1 MENNLDL
8 LTKKLYAEGVEKAR
22 VEAEALLSGARAQ
35 AEKLVADAMQE
46 AAEIRKRAEQD
57 AAALAKK
64 SETELEASARMAV
77 DALKQ
82 EITGLVAGRVA
93 DGMARQVMEDRKFVQ
108 GMVLEIVKR
117 WDVSSG
123 GLDLAVVLSDREKET
138 SSACFGS
145 IRSSRSRWLTRTV
158 SPLCRFSS
166 VSPSRFILRTVL
178 SLALYSCSCIFSILR
193 HPLLSPPDKLA
204 IFFFHLTPTI
214 QSTCFFSRKCCRTTS
229 HERVKDQ
236 FLGQCRKLDQ
246 P

>member
-123 GLDLAVVLSDREKET
+123 GLDLAVVLSDGEKDDFRQYVEQECQELLGKGLEIQGGGAGAT
-138 SSACFGS
+138 
-145 IRSSRSRWLTRTV
+145 
-158 SPLCRFSS
+158 FS
-166 VSPSRFILRTVL
+166 VCPKDRGYKVV
-178 SLALYSCSCIFSILR
+178 FSEDSFR
-193 HPLLSPPDKLA
+193 A
-204 IFFFHLTPTI
+204 
-214 QSTCFFSRKCCRTTS
+214 FFSRY
-229 HERVKDQ
+229 VKGIVKKMLYQ
-236 FLGQCRKLDQ
+236 ES
-246 P
+246 

>member
-64 SETELEASARMAV
+64 SETELEASTRMAV

-123 GLDLAVVLSDREKET
+123 GLDLAVVLSDGEKDDFRQYVEQECQELLGKGLEIQGGGVGAT
-138 SSACFGS
+138 
-145 IRSSRSRWLTRTV
+145 
-158 SPLCRFSS
+158 FS
-166 VSPSRFILRTVL
+166 VCPRDGGYKVV
-178 SLALYSCSCIFSILR
+178 FSEDSFR
-193 HPLLSPPDKLA
+193 A
-204 IFFFHLTPTI
+204 
-214 QSTCFFSRKCCRTTS
+214 FFSRY
-229 HERVKDQ
+229 VKGIVKKMLYQ
-236 FLGQCRKLDQ
+236 ES
-246 P
+246 

>member
-1 MENNLDL
+1 MIMENNLDL

-123 GLDLAVVLSDREKET
+123 GLDLAVVLSDREKDDFRQYVEQECQELLGKGLEIQGGGAGAT
-138 SSACFGS
+138 
-145 IRSSRSRWLTRTV
+145 
-158 SPLCRFSS
+158 FS
-166 VSPSRFILRTVL
+166 VCPRDGGYKVV
-178 SLALYSCSCIFSILR
+178 FSEDSFR
-193 HPLLSPPDKLA
+193 A
-204 IFFFHLTPTI
+204 
-214 QSTCFFSRKCCRTTS
+214 FFSRY
-229 HERVKDQ
+229 VKGVVKKMLYQ
-236 FLGQCRKLDQ
+236 ES
-246 P
+246 

>member
-123 GLDLAVVLSDREKET
+123 GLDLAVVLSDGVKDDFRQYVEQECQELLGKGLEIQGGGVGAT
-138 SSACFGS
+138 
-145 IRSSRSRWLTRTV
+145 
-158 SPLCRFSS
+158 FS
-166 VSPSRFILRTVL
+166 VCPRDGGYKVV
-178 SLALYSCSCIFSILR
+178 FSEDSFR
-193 HPLLSPPDKLA
+193 A
-204 IFFFHLTPTI
+204 
-214 QSTCFFSRKCCRTTS
+214 FFSRY
-229 HERVKDQ
+229 VKGIVKKMLYQ
-236 FLGQCRKLDQ
+236 ES
-246 P
+246 

>member
-123 GLDLAVVLSDREKET
+123 GLDLAVVLSDGEKDDFRQYVEQECQELLGKGLEIKGGGEGAT
-138 SSACFGS
+138 
-145 IRSSRSRWLTRTV
+145 
-158 SPLCRFSS
+158 FS
-166 VSPSRFILRTVL
+166 VCPRDGGYKVV
-178 SLALYSCSCIFSILR
+178 FSEDSFR
-193 HPLLSPPDKLA
+193 A
-204 IFFFHLTPTI
+204 
-214 QSTCFFSRKCCRTTS
+214 FFSRY
-229 HERVKDQ
+229 VKGIVKKMLYQ
-236 FLGQCRKLDQ
+236 EF
-246 P
+246 

>member
-64 SETELEASARMAV
+64 SETKLEASARMAV

-123 GLDLAVVLSDREKET
+123 GLDLAVVLSDGEKDDFRQYVEQECQELLGKGLEVQGGGAGAT
-138 SSACFGS
+138 
-145 IRSSRSRWLTRTV
+145 
-158 SPLCRFSS
+158 FS
-166 VSPSRFILRTVL
+166 VCPRDGGYKVV
-178 SLALYSCSCIFSILR
+178 FSEDSFR
-193 HPLLSPPDKLA
+193 A
-204 IFFFHLTPTI
+204 
-214 QSTCFFSRKCCRTTS
+214 FFSRY
-229 HERVKDQ
+229 VKGVVKKMLYQ
-236 FLGQCRKLDQ
+236 ES
-246 P
+246 

>member
-123 GLDLAVVLSDREKET
+123 GLDLAVVLSDGEKDDFRQYVEQECQELLGKGLEIQGGGVGAT
-138 SSACFGS
+138 
-145 IRSSRSRWLTRTV
+145 
-158 SPLCRFSS
+158 FS
-166 VSPSRFILRTVL
+166 VCPRDGGYKVV
-178 SLALYSCSCIFSILR
+178 FSEDSFR
-193 HPLLSPPDKLA
+193 A
-204 IFFFHLTPTI
+204 
-214 QSTCFFSRKCCRTTS
+214 FFSRY
-229 HERVKDQ
+229 VKGIVKKMLYQ
-236 FLGQCRKLDQ
+236 ES
-246 P
+246 

>member
-64 SETELEASARMAV
+64 SETKLEASARMAV

-123 GLDLAVVLSDREKET
+123 GLDLAVVLSDGEKDDFRQYVEQECQELLGKGLEVQGGGAGAT
-138 SSACFGS
+138 
-145 IRSSRSRWLTRTV
+145 
-158 SPLCRFSS
+158 FS
-166 VSPSRFILRTVL
+166 VCPRDGGYKVV
-178 SLALYSCSCIFSILR
+178 FSEDSFR
-193 HPLLSPPDKLA
+193 A
-204 IFFFHLTPTI
+204 
-214 QSTCFFSRKCCRTTS
+214 FFSRY
-229 HERVKDQ
+229 VKGIVKKMLYQ
-236 FLGQCRKLDQ
+236 ES
-246 P
+246 

>member
-1 MENNLDL
+1 MIMENNLDL

-123 GLDLAVVLSDREKET
+123 GLDLAVVLSDGEKDDFRQYVEQECQELLGKGLEIQGGGAGVT
-138 SSACFGS
+138 
-145 IRSSRSRWLTRTV
+145 
-158 SPLCRFSS
+158 FS
-166 VSPSRFILRTVL
+166 VCPRDGGYKVV
-178 SLALYSCSCIFSILR
+178 FSEDSFR
-193 HPLLSPPDKLA
+193 A
-204 IFFFHLTPTI
+204 
-214 QSTCFFSRKCCRTTS
+214 FFSRY
-229 HERVKDQ
+229 VKGIVKKMLYQ
-236 FLGQCRKLDQ
+236 ES
-246 P
+246 

>member
-1 MENNLDL
+1 MIMENNLDL

-64 SETELEASARMAV
+64 SETELEASTRMAV

-123 GLDLAVVLSDREKET
+123 GLDLAVVLSDGEKDDFRQYVEQECQELLGKGLEIQGGGVGAT
-138 SSACFGS
+138 
-145 IRSSRSRWLTRTV
+145 
-158 SPLCRFSS
+158 FS
-166 VSPSRFILRTVL
+166 VCPRDGGYKVV
-178 SLALYSCSCIFSILR
+178 FSEDSFR
-193 HPLLSPPDKLA
+193 A
-204 IFFFHLTPTI
+204 
-214 QSTCFFSRKCCRTTS
+214 FFSRY
-229 HERVKDQ
+229 VKGIVKKMLYQ
-236 FLGQCRKLDQ
+236 ES
-246 P
+246 

>member
-123 GLDLAVVLSDREKET
+123 GLDLAVVLSDGEKDDFRQYVEQECQELLGKGLEVQGGGAGVT
-138 SSACFGS
+138 
-145 IRSSRSRWLTRTV
+145 
-158 SPLCRFSS
+158 FS
-166 VSPSRFILRTVL
+166 VCPRDGGYKVV
-178 SLALYSCSCIFSILR
+178 FSEDSFR
-193 HPLLSPPDKLA
+193 A
-204 IFFFHLTPTI
+204 
-214 QSTCFFSRKCCRTTS
+214 FFSRY
-229 HERVKDQ
+229 VKGIVKKMLYQ
-236 FLGQCRKLDQ
+236 ES
-246 P
+246 

>member
-1 MENNLDL
+1 MIMENNLDL

-123 GLDLAVVLSDREKET
+123 GLDLAVVLSDGEKDDFRQYVEQECQELLGKGLEIQGGGVGAT
-138 SSACFGS
+138 
-145 IRSSRSRWLTRTV
+145 
-158 SPLCRFSS
+158 FS
-166 VSPSRFILRTVL
+166 VCPRDGGYKVV
-178 SLALYSCSCIFSILR
+178 FSEDSFR
-193 HPLLSPPDKLA
+193 A
-204 IFFFHLTPTI
+204 
-214 QSTCFFSRKCCRTTS
+214 FFSRY
-229 HERVKDQ
+229 VKGIVKKMLYQ
-236 FLGQCRKLDQ
+236 ES
-246 P
+246 

>member
-64 SETELEASARMAV
+64 SETELEASTRMAV

-123 GLDLAVVLSDREKET
+123 GLDLAVVLSDGEKDDFRQYVEQECQELLGKGLEIQGGGAGVT
-138 SSACFGS
+138 
-145 IRSSRSRWLTRTV
+145 
-158 SPLCRFSS
+158 FS
-166 VSPSRFILRTVL
+166 VCPRDGGYKVV
-178 SLALYSCSCIFSILR
+178 FSEDSFR
-193 HPLLSPPDKLA
+193 A
-204 IFFFHLTPTI
+204 
-214 QSTCFFSRKCCRTTS
+214 FFSRY
-229 HERVKDQ
+229 VKGIVKKMLYQ
-236 FLGQCRKLDQ
+236 ES
-246 P
+246 

>member
-77 DALKQ
+77 DALKL
-82 EITGLVAGRVA
+82 EIAGLVAGRVA
-93 DGMARQVMEDRKFVQ
+93 EGMARQVMEDRKFVQ

-123 GLDLAVVLSDREKET
+123 GLDLAVVLSDREKDDFRQYVEQECQELLGKGLEIKGGGEGAT
-138 SSACFGS
+138 
-145 IRSSRSRWLTRTV
+145 
-158 SPLCRFSS
+158 FS
-166 VSPSRFILRTVL
+166 VCPRDGGYKVV
-178 SLALYSCSCIFSILR
+178 FSEDSFR
-193 HPLLSPPDKLA
+193 A
-204 IFFFHLTPTI
+204 
-214 QSTCFFSRKCCRTTS
+214 FFSRY
-229 HERVKDQ
+229 VKGIVKRLLYQ
-236 FLGQCRKLDQ
+236 ET
-246 P
+246 